1 MGISVVYLA
10 GIVQLLSRMVPTVAQ
25 DHYNQ
30 QYFPAEKIEP
40 SDPLLRWF

>member
-1 MGISVVYLA
+1 MVYLA
-10 GIVQLLSRMVPTVAQ
+10 GIVQLPFRMVPTVVQ
-25 DHYNQ
+25 DRYNQ